1 MKFNKR
7 GFTLAEL
14 LIVVAIIGVLVGISI
29 PIFTSQLEKSRQATD
44 ISNMRSAKA
53 AAVAEWMADPD
64 TYANAQY
71 ERYYDAAKGV
81 MTDTVPEGYG
91 RSAKNVT
98 EFDTVIAGASGVPNP
113 GDPGYITV
121 KIDTDG
127 TVSIAWGG
135 GSGNDLST
143 AEGRKQEDLN
153 NMYSIA
159 EALEIAVSEGK
170 IKKSV
175 NKNFVCVTVYPDG
188 TVDYFSDSYDGKP
201 RTDDKIDPIKQ
212 ALADAG
218 INESDLKSY
227 ASEDGNWKYGY
238 TVMYDYNCNTMY
250 LLGTSK
256 WDKDG
261 LTSNT
266 WSKRSDIIEQYKTN

>member
-1 MKFNKR
+1 MRTNRR
-7 GFTLAEL
+7 GFTLGEL

-44 ISNMRSAKA
+44 IANMRSAKA

-143 AEGRKQEDLN
+143 PEGRRKEDIDNMHNIAQGLMDAQQSGNLPLSKNYAQVAVFADGTMAYYMDGKGNSESDVQKIKEALESAGLSTDNTPLYSTDAAWSNGYIVHLGKDGTITYKSISASDNNNKEIVWNWWNKSNINDEDLN
-153 NMYSIA
+153 S
-159 EALEIAVSEGK
+159 
-170 IKKSV
+170 
-175 NKNFVCVTVYPDG
+175 
-188 TVDYFSDSYDGKP
+188 
-201 RTDDKIDPIKQ
+201 
-212 ALADAG
+212 
-218 INESDLKSY
+218 
-227 ASEDGNWKYGY
+227 
-238 TVMYDYNCNTMY
+238 
-250 LLGTSK
+250 
-256 WDKDG
+256 
-261 LTSNT
+261 
-266 WSKRSDIIEQYKTN
+266 

>member
-1 MKFNKR
+1 MKINRR

-29 PIFTSQLEKSRQATD
+29 PIFTSQLEKSKQATD
-44 ISNMRSAKA
+44 LANMRSAKA
-53 AAVAEWMADPD
+53 AALSEWMNDHDAYSG
-64 TYANAQY
+64 TEYKRN
-71 ERYYDAAKGV
+71 YDAAKGV
-81 MTDTVPEGYG
+81 MTDAKPEGYG
-91 RSAKNVT
+91 QSSKSVT
-98 EFDTVIAGASGVPNP
+98 EFENPMPGASGIPNP
-113 GDPGYITV
+113 GEPTYITV
-121 KIDTDG
+121 SISGDG
-127 TVSIAWGG
+127 TVSLKWA
-135 GSGNDLST
+135 SGNDLST